1 MKKQFKPI
9 FSAAKQSQNIVDLP
23 ENVENAWE
31 NIDEQPQKEIEFSH
45 MESKNN
51 TVTHNSFFEDQSAQ
65 YENREERK
73 FRDNHKEE
81 KLERVLMPQ
90 KLIGWDLPENSK
102 VKNST
107 FQAIKRELDSES
119 EEKDKDNLVFTQKRF
134 KLTEEN
140 NSENHKNNGFIRIRP
155 AEEKIKKHK
164 TRYFDE

>member
-107 FQAIKRELDSES
+107 FQAIKPS
-119 EEKDKDNLVFTQKRF
+119 
-134 KLTEEN
+134 
-140 NSENHKNNGFIRIRP
+140 
-155 AEEKIKKHK
+155 
-164 TRYFDE
+164 